1 MKRCLLSL
9 LASLSFFLSVAQETV
24 AEYRGENLFPIAF
37 EGFADN
43 QGNAGIHYI
52 KRTGL
57 NSAEDNVKGYSSCFV
72 FPTKNAGRPIELPS
86 AFTIQAV
93 GYTATHFTLCLM
105 KRNNL
110 RKVPQSKV
118 TLLMTDKGA
127 KTQFRS
133 AEIDLE
139 GEKNPVFFDHN
150 GIIYSISYVKKAK
163 VIRVRRIE
171 GLTIQEFDS
180 PTKANENEVLN
191 DHLAISANDR
201 ESDYVPAYV
210 SSRGFV
216 TNDKL
221 TITYLKTGKERF
233 LGVLEVG
240 LASASLAVYRV
251 DYSPTSKTRCFPMD
265 GHLLIYE
272 PAERSAEI
280 VIWDID
286 ARQVIRKLS
295 TTDEPSF
302 VSGDCFLATGIGRTL
317 ESVVKCNEEEK
328 LAIFSAGVP
337 WVQTWQT
344 PTRALRLTYG
354 NYTWVSEEID
364 KYRYLSVCVDPRTF
378 EVVEDPGPSQE
389 TIFKNFAYVERK
401 GKMGEYFLYFAAGH
415 TYLFGFDNKTD
426 TFTVWK

>member
-9 LASLSFFLSVAQETV
+9 LTSLSFFFSIAQEKV
-24 AEYRGENLFPIAF
+24 AEYRGENLFPIVF
-37 EGFADN
+37 DGFADN
-43 QGNAGIHYI
+43 QGNTGIHYI

-57 NSAEDNVKGYSSCFV
+57 NSADDNVKGYSSCFV
-72 FPTKNAGRPIELPS
+72 FPNARRPIELPS

-118 TLLMTDKGA
+118 TILMTDKGA

-180 PTKANENEVLN
+180 PTKANEDEALN
-191 DHLAISANDR
+191 DHLAIDANDR
-201 ESDYVPAYV
+201 GSDYVPAYV

-216 TNDKL
+216 ANDKL
-221 TITYLKTGKERF
+221 TITHLKKGKDGF
-233 LGVLEVG
+233 LELLEVG

-251 DYSPTSKTRCFPMD
+251 DYSPTSKTRCFPID

-280 VIWDID
+280 AIWDIQ
-286 ARQVIRKLS
+286 AKRFSRKFS
-295 TTDEPSF
+295 TKDDPGLM
-302 VSGDCFLATGIGRTL
+302 SGDCFVGTGIGRVMETVEQCTEAEKATL
-317 ESVVKCNEEEK
+317 
-328 LAIFSAGVP
+328 FSSGVP
-337 WVQTWQT
+337 WFQVWQT
-344 PTRALRLTYG
+344 PARTLRLTYG
-354 NYTWVSEEID
+354 SYTWVNEEVD
-364 KYRYLSVCVDPRTF
+364 KYRYLSICVDPKTF
-378 EVVEDPGPSQE
+378 EVGECSGPSQE
-389 TIFKNFAYVERK
+389 NILKNFAYVERK
-401 GKMGEYFLYFAAGH
+401 GKMGEYYLYFASGN